1 MTAPLN
7 KNGSS
12 GNGNAVPT
20 LPASN
25 LLPDTNGNGN
35 GHAVPTPTASSPN
48 ADNGNA
54 PGINALIAE
63 AEALKEALRAVYGRS
78 DRLLVALKR
87 HRKQSKLVQTTLAS
101 LRQLQSIEQ

>member
-7 KNGSS
+7 KNGSN
-12 GNGNAVPT
+12 GNGHAVPT

-25 LLPDTNGNGN
+25 LLPDNNGN
-35 GHAVPTPTASSPN
+35 GHAVPTPTASSPS
-48 ADNGNA
+48 ADNGGA